1 MDVDVDAPSHLE
13 AREKLSKMTPRT
25 VGQASRIGGVTPAD
39 ISSLLV
45 YLEVGMRR
53 QNKEAARAQKAEAR
67 GAARERA
74 SSSVTKDG
82 EEARD
87 V

>member
-1 MDVDVDAPSHLE
+1 MRRLYVAE
-13 AREKLSKMTPRT
+13 AREKLSKMTPGT

-53 QNKEAARAQKAEAR
+53 QKKENARAMRAEAK
-67 GAARERA
+67 AAHEANR
-74 SSSVTKDG
+74 DG
-82 EEARD
+82 EEAP
-87 V
+87 VTAKE